1 MDERDLPPK
10 PRRRTTTRMVGAN
23 LVASWSFLAFVA
35 YHAPNGLEAVTW
47 PIAFIIVGLI
57 GAFTG
62 TGHMD
67 LRELTRFAE
76 AKGGGSRRPPPFS
89 GRPPPTES
97 AREEDDRRAG

>member
-23 LVASWSFLAFVA
+23 LIASWAFLMFVA
-35 YHAPNGLEAVTW
+35 YHAPAGLEAVTW

-76 AKGGGSRRPPPFS
+76 AKGGGGRAPRPP
-89 GRPPPTES
+89 RHMPPPEYDE
-97 AREEDDRRAG
+97 RERAG